1 MENKDNL
8 AIISLES
15 YRDKAWRIN
24 KILCDWH
31 EHDNY
36 LIDVQCPRFASGEA
50 KAVISKSVR
59 DKDLYILVDVCNN
72 SLKYKMD
79 GELNRMSPDDHYQD
93 LKRVIAACNGK
104 AKRITVI
111 MPFLYESRQHRKT
124 ARESLDC
131 AIMLKE
137 LEFLGTNNIVTF
149 DAHDPRMQNVLPLSG
164 IENISPA
171 LQFTQALL
179 TEYED
184 IKIDS
189 EHLMFIAPDEGA
201 TERVVF
207 FASVFGVN
215 IGMFYKRRDYS
226 TIVDGTNPIV
236 AHDFCGGNLDGMDA
250 IVVDDMI
257 ASGGSIVDVCKQI
270 KERGANRVFIF
281 STFGLFSS
289 GFEKIDNAYKEGL
302 FDRIFTTN
310 LVYQKPELLEKEYY
324 YGVNMNRYIAAIIDT
339 LNRNSSMQK
348 LTKPEERI
356 RNTIKIYNSQ
366 NATPF

>member
-1 MENKDNL
+1 MSSDSNL
-8 AIISLES
+8 GIISLES
-15 YRDKAWRIN
+15 YIEKAKKIN
-24 KILCDWH
+24 QILCGWRH
-31 EHDNY
+31 YDNF

-50 KAVISKSVR
+50 KGVIKQSVR
-59 DKDLYILVDVCNN
+59 NKDIYIIVDVCNN

-79 GELNRMSPDDHYQD
+79 GEHNRMSPDDHYQD

-131 AIMLKE
+131 AVMLKE
-137 LEFLGTNNIVTF
+137 LQFLGVDNIVTF
-149 DAHDPRMQNVLPLSG
+149 DAHDPRMQNVLPLNG

-184 IKIDS
+184 IKIDP

-215 IGMFYKRRDYS
+215 IGMFYKRRDYAN
-226 TIVDGTNPIV
+226 IVDGTNPII
-236 AHDFCGGNLDGMDA
+236 AHDFCGGDLQGLDA

-257 ASGGSIVDVCKQI
+257 ASGGSIIDVCKQI
-270 KERGANRVFIF
+270 KDRGAKRVFIF
-281 STFGLFSS
+281 ATFGLFSS
-289 GFEKIDNAYKEGL
+289 GFDKLDKAYEEGL

-310 LVYQKPELLEKEYY
+310 LIYQKPELLEKKYY
-324 YGVNMNRYIAAIIDT
+324 CGVNMNQYMAAIIDT
-339 LNRNSSMQK
+339 LNHHGSMHA
-348 LTKPEERI
+348 LTKPAARI
-356 RNTIKIYNSQ
+356 RETIRNYKR
-366 NATPF
+366 TE

>member
-1 MENKDNL
+1 MDNNNNL
-8 AIISLES
+8 GIIALES
-15 YRDKAWRIN
+15 YSDKAKRIN
-24 KILCDWH
+24 QILCDWRNQ
-31 EHDNY
+31 DNF

-50 KAVISKSVR
+50 KAMIGQTVR
-59 DKDLYILVDVCNN
+59 DKDIFILVDVCNN

-104 AKRITVI
+104 AKRITVV

-131 AIMLKE
+131 ALMLKE
-137 LEFLGTNNIVTF
+137 LEFLGVDNIVTF

-184 IKIDS
+184 IKIDPD
-189 EHLMFIAPDEGA
+189 HLMFIAPDEGA

-207 FASVFGVN
+207 LASVFGVN

-226 TIVDGTNPIV
+226 NIVDGTNPII
-236 AHDFCGGNLDGMDA
+236 AHDFCGGSLDGMDA

-257 ASGGSIVDVCKQI
+257 ASGGSIIDVCKQL
-270 KERGANRVFIF
+270 KERNAKRIFIF
-281 STFGLFSS
+281 ATFGLFSG
-289 GFEKIDNAYKEGL
+289 GFEKLDKAYKDGL

-310 LVYQKPELLEKEYY
+310 LVYLKPELMEKEYY
-324 YGVNMNRYIAAIIDT
+324 FKVNMNRYIAAIIDT
-339 LNRNSSMQK
+339 LNRSGSMQK
-348 LTKPEERI
+348 LTKPEERM
-356 RNTIKIYNSQ
+356 RETIKNYK
-366 NATPF
+366 